1 MMILTFLPNYFISV
15 LPNSPHISYKHLQ
28 PTDVEKCVKDIE
40 NNDDTIY
47 STANLDMLTSPKER
61 LQTSSSTAPSR
72 NRKSTC
78 MQAPAAVFS
87 DASKERSL
95 SVTTQMLGKLQDGEI
110 KRFLTG
116 LGNLAKSCE
125 LQGIENSAIPKRA
138 SFKGT
143 GTLNCHSTENAVSS
157 QHSHST
163 PTEHGYVNT
172 ELITDKSQNF
182 VNKSCA
188 V

>member
-1 MMILTFLPNYFISV
+1 MPNI
-15 LPNSPHISYKHLQ
+15 PHISYTHSQ
-28 PTDVEKCVKDIE
+28 PTDVKKCVKDIE
-40 NNDDTIY
+40 DNDNIIY
-47 STANLDMLTSPKER
+47 STANLDVSTSPKER
-61 LQTSSSTAPSR
+61 LQSSSSTVPSG

-78 MQAPAAVFS
+78 MQTPAPVFS

-125 LQGIENSAIPKRA
+125 LQGIENSAIPKRD
-138 SFKGT
+138 SFKNP
-143 GTLNCHSTENAVSS
+143 GTLKCHSEENAASS

-163 PTEHGYVNT
+163 STEHGHVNT
-172 ELITDKSQNF
+172 VLITDKSQHM